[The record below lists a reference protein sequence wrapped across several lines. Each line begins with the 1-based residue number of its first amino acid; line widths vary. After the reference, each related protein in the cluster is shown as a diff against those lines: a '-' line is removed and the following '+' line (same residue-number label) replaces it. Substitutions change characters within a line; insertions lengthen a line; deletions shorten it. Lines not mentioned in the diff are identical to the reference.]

1 MCFLYCDFGIPR
13 KWQPWKSLSALN
25 FDLIWGKCSKN
36 FQSVESSFL
45 RAIGRTQV
53 LSGFPISKLVLTLL
67 NVPNTHHQV
76 KQIKI
81 CLKWQNLSSKTEG
94 SLPMKLLTFCEFHM
108 NDFWTASKTIWTS
121 AELPQSGFSI
131 IIMHLLTLQ
140 SVHKFLDKITVTVI
154 PHPPYSPDLVVN
166 NFFIFPKDKMA
177 LKQRIFNNRTVMQA
191 KQQEA
196 LAKFPTVH
204 SR

>member
-1 MCFLYCDFGIPR
+1 
-13 KWQPWKSLSALN
+13 
-25 FDLIWGKCSKN
+25 
-36 FQSVESSFL
+36 
-45 RAIGRTQV
+45 
-53 LSGFPISKLVLTLL
+53 
-67 NVPNTHHQV
+67 
-76 KQIKI
+76 
-81 CLKWQNLSSKTEG
+81 
-94 SLPMKLLTFCEFHM
+94 
-108 NDFWTASKTIWTS
+108 
-121 AELPQSGFSI
+121 
-131 IIMHLLTLQ
+131 MHLLTLQ